1 MTEKILIIDDSIA
14 ITSLLANE
22 VLPLGG
28 YQALAALSGEE
39 GLEMARESRPDL
51 ILCDLE
57 MPGINGLD
65 VLRTLQSEGFDTP
78 AIMMTAFGSEAIA
91 AQALRIGVKDY
102 IIKPFTSEEILAAV
116 DRALGESRL
125 QAKLLTAKS
134 QREELKQIL
143 RVIQAVSQVADPGI
157 KPDAALSRIILAAV
171 YGSGAKGGFVASLDS
186 DHTELVIRATGN
198 LPKWNG
204 RRIPLDQHP
213 AFAEAVRN
221 GAPVQHQ
228 DRSGHWVCIPL
239 LRRQRAIG
247 IVATVSHR
255 NGIPQH
261 IMQLLIILA
270 SFVTFELDRLCQEDS
285 ISHLLPDKREN
296 VT

>member
-1 MTEKILIIDDSIA
+1 
-14 ITSLLANE
+14 
-22 VLPLGG
+22 
-28 YQALAALSGEE
+28 
-39 GLEMARESRPDL
+39 MARESQPDL

-116 DRALGESRL
+116 DRALCESRL
-125 QAKLLTAKS
+125 QAKLVTAKS
-134 QREELKQIL
+134 QLEELKQTL
-143 RVIQAVSQVADPGI
+143 RVVQAVSQVADPGV
-157 KPDAALSRIILAAV
+157 KPEAALSRIILAAV

-186 DHTELVIRATGN
+186 DQTELVIRSTGN

-213 AFAEAVRN
+213 AFAEAVRT
-221 GAPVQHQ
+221 GELVQHQ
-228 DRSGHWVCIPL
+228 DRSGQWVCIPL
-239 LRRQRAIG
+239 LRRHRAIG
-247 IVATVSHR
+247 VVATVSQR

-261 IMQLLIILA
+261 TLQLLTVLA
-270 SFVTFELDRLCQEDS
+270 SFITFELDRLHQEDS
-285 ISHLLPDKREN
+285 ISHLTPKNPEN
-296 VT
+296 IP